1 MNLEYAEHLNA
12 PLNIIIIIPVVYLEF
27 GLEGGGGGG
36 EGPAAGVSYVT
47 RKFDDLFL

>member
-12 PLNIIIIIPVVYLEF
+12 PLNIKIIIPVVYLEF

-36 EGPAAGVSYVT
+36 PAAAVYKLCNS
-47 RKFDDLFL
+47 